1 MDFIKA
7 AGLLKTVIKLGD
19 CYESL
24 VREFIVNIFSDIIN
38 RKSDEYQK
46 VFVRGKC
53 VRFFSAVINKYL
65 GRSTE
70 GVVDIVVSEY

>member
-1 MDFIKA
+1 MDCKEIMDFIKA

-38 RKSDEYQK
+38 RKSDDY
-46 VFVRGKC
+46 
-53 VRFFSAVINKYL
+53 
-65 GRSTE
+65 
-70 GVVDIVVSEY
+70 